1 MKKYFNGKMCGL
13 ALIMTTL
20 IFSFAYSSGKI
31 GGATT
36 VLKGPKNYGDV
47 VVSEIVDVYD
57 GDTFHI
63 NIKDWPDIVG
73 KRIGVR
79 VIGIDSPEM
88 HDKDPL
94 IKLNAIKAKEYAHNI
109 LTTANE
115 VKLINIKRDKYFR
128 ILATVLVDGRDFS
141 KIMLDSGL
149 AKEYDGGTKDQWSEE
164 DISKLEKD
172 KK

>member
-1 MKKYFNGKMCGL
+1 MKNYKLLYFSYCLLFSVGL
-13 ALIMTTL
+13 LIAVDNL
-20 IFSFAYSSGKI
+20 VHAIAVQK
-31 GGATT
+31 
-36 VLKGPKNYGDV
+36 VPKSYGDV
-47 VVSEIVDVYD
+47 IVTDIVDVYD

-94 IKLNAIKAKEYAHNI
+94 VKLNAIKAKEYAHNI

-115 VKLINIKRDKYFR
+115 VKLVNIKRDKYFR

-149 AKEYDGGTKDQWSEE
+149 AKQYDGGTKDEWTE
-164 DISKLEKD
+164 DDIKKLESKE